1 LKRGLGRKVPFRD
14 YSGFSAE
21 TLRNMTAAYDT
32 AIAKL
37 NIKSSDPLT
46 GKLAA
51 AIVAVASE
59 GERDPG
65 RLCERALARLQPKGS
80 KG

>member
-1 LKRGLGRKVPFRD
+1 
-14 YSGFSAE
+14 
-21 TLRNMTAAYDT
+21 MTAAYDT

-51 AIVAVASE
+51 AIAAVAAE

-65 RLCERALARLQPKGS
+65 TLELRPNFGDERGQAAAV
-80 KG
+80 

>member
-1 LKRGLGRKVPFRD
+1 MPFRD
-14 YSGFSAE
+14 YSRFNAE
-21 TLRNMTAAYDT
+21 MLRNMNAAYDIG
-32 AIAKL
+32 IAKL
-37 NIKSSDPLT
+37 NIKSPDPLT

-51 AIVAVASE
+51 AIAAVAAE

-65 RLCERALARLQPKGS
+65 TLCERALAILQPKAS

>member
-1 LKRGLGRKVPFRD
+1 M
-14 YSGFSAE
+14 
-21 TLRNMTAAYDT
+21 LRNMTAAYDT

-37 NIKSSDPLT
+37 NIKSPDPLT

-51 AIVAVASE
+51 AIAAVAAE

-65 RLCERALARLQPKGS
+65 TLCERALAILQPKAS